1 MHHHILRSKAPAQA
15 AVMAALAFVL
25 LIGALGLAL
34 DGANAFGQRRRVGNA
49 ADAASL
55 AATRQLIIE
64 QRDGGDGTGINNTIA
79 EFLTRN
85 NIGGDFSWT
94 AFYVSRAD
102 PDVQLAEVLDGV
114 NVPSDADGVQVN
126 ILFTFD
132 TYFMGVFG
140 RRDLTVGAS
149 GTGIYGPLGTAVG
162 QDLAPLALSVTGLQI
177 LQDEGTVEIDLRGIM
192 ATDGLW
198 DIYPE
203 DIPDDV
209 ITEANVK
216 HVSFKDVAGAPETG
230 NHCNSGSVVE
240 NLTYWWCN
248 GSPNQLR
255 INRELPSGSV
265 SAWGTLKSAI
275 DWRIDNRRLAVL
287 PVYVDTIRFVNG
299 VPETYYQLVNFVAVE
314 LESING
320 NYVLEI
326 THQET
331 YTTAGAMIG
340 DGSGVETG
348 VWAVN
353 LTR

>member
-1 MHHHILRSKAPAQA
+1 MHQRILRSKQPAQA
-15 AVMAALAFVL
+15 VVMAALAFVL

-49 ADAASL
+49 ADATSL

-64 QRDGGDGTGINNTIA
+64 QRDGGDGTGINSTIE

-85 NIGGDFSWT
+85 QIDGDFTWT
-94 AFYVSRAD
+94 AFYISRAD
-102 PDVQLAEVLDGV
+102 PDVQLAPVEDGV
-114 NVPSDADGVQVN
+114 NVPTDADGVQVN
-126 ILFTFD
+126 IEFTFD

-140 RRDLTVGAS
+140 WRELTVGGT

-216 HVSFKDVAGAPETG
+216 HVSFKTIAGAPATG
-230 NHCNSGSVVE
+230 NDCASGTVVDS
-240 NLTYWWCN
+240 LTYWWCN

-265 SAWGTLKSAI
+265 SSWGALKSAI
-275 DWRIDNRRLAVL
+275 DWRVDNRALAVL
-287 PVYVDTIRFVNG
+287 PVYVDTIRFVDG

-314 LESING
+314 LEGING
-320 NYVLEI
+320 NYVLRI